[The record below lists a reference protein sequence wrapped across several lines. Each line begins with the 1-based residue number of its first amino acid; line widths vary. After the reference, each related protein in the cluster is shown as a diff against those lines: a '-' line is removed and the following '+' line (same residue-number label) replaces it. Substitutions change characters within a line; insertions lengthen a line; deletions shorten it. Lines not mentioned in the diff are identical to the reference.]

1 MHRRSTT
8 GNLRHPP
15 RLADARLGRLREM
28 TRRGCLVAIGL
39 FLGLVPAA
47 RAGDVTFVSDSS
59 WNVYTP
65 LVTVAPMPGQLGSYD
80 GTAEYVLVNSVYPT
94 TRPPGAIIYDP
105 SLSNPGWTANLS
117 SIPGAYWIWAPG
129 ITPKTLGAS
138 YAEYQFARTF
148 DLTGT
153 TFSGSISVAVDDFA
167 QVYVNGHLAGST
179 GSITDESAGL
189 YGPISP
195 GDIRPRS
202 LPGPGPEHDRGTGT
216 EWPEHLRRL
225 PGGLRLR
232 LRGEPRRCRV
242 RRYDRRPVRTGTLL
256 DGPDRSW
263 RLWSLP
269 LSPESFASTGGMNVL
284 RIAGGCRRSRFSRGG
299 GSWKMR

>member
-1 MHRRSTT
+1 
-8 GNLRHPP
+8 
-15 RLADARLGRLREM
+15 M

-179 GSITDESAGL
+179 GSITDESAAYTAQLALATFDLGPYLVQGL
-189 YGPISP
+189 NTIEVLAQNGPSTYAGYPAGYDCDYAENLAGVVFGGTIGGQSV
-195 GDIRPRS
+195 
-202 LPGPGPEHDRGTGT
+202 PE
-216 EWPEHLRRL
+216 PSSMVLI
-225 PGGLRLR
+225 GL
-232 LRGEPRRCRV
+232 
-242 RRYDRRPVRTGTLL
+242 
-256 DGPDRSW
+256 
-263 RLWSLP
+263 
-269 LSPESFASTGGMNVL
+269 
-284 RIAGGCRRSRFSRGG
+284 GGCGLFLFRRSRSRA
-299 GSWKMR
+299 RAE